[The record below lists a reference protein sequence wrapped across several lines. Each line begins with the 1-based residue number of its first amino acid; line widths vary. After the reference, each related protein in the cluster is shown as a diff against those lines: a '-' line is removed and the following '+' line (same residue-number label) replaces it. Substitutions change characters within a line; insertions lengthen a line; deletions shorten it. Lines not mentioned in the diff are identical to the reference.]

1 MDDRAQQ
8 QMGLLVIELVMAVG
22 VFALCAAI
30 CVGLF
35 VQADRVSRDSAALG
49 QAVNVSQ
56 NTVERYKTVQGDLEQ
71 LAQDWGRRCTEDG
84 ALVRWCSGFDSDWQP
99 VQAEG
104 EYQMTITPQSAEG
117 YRKAD
122 LSVQQT
128 GSDETLFALQLA
140 AEVQP

>member
-1 MDDRAQQ
+1 MRSSRS
-8 QMGLLVIELVMAVG
+8 GLLVIELVIAVG

-35 VQADRVSRDSAALG
+35 VQADCVSRDSAALG
-49 QAVNVSQ
+49 QAVTVSQ
-56 NTVERYKTVQGDLEQ
+56 NTAERYKTVQGDLER
-71 LAQDWGRRCTEDG
+71 LAQDLDGTCTEHG
-84 ALVRWCSGFDSDWQP
+84 ALVLWFDSDWQP

-104 EYQMTITPQSAEG
+104 EYQMTITQQPAEG

-128 GSDETLFALQLA
+128 GSDETLFALPLA

>member
-1 MDDRAQQ
+1 MRGDLCGIIRA
-8 QMGLLVIELVMAVG
+8 GS
-22 VFALCAAI
+22 
-30 CVGLF
+30 
-35 VQADRVSRDSAALG
+35 VSRDSAALG

-56 NTVERYKTVQGDLEQ
+56 NTVERYKTVQGDLER
-71 LAQDWGRRCTEDG
+71 LAQDLDGTCTEDG
-84 ALVRWCSGFDSDWQP
+84 TLVLWFDSDWQP

-104 EYQMTITPQSAEG
+104 EYQMTITPQPAEG

-140 AEVQP
+140 AEVQL

>member
-1 MDDRAQQ
+1 MTVRSSRS
-8 QMGLLVIELVMAVG
+8 GLLVIELVIAVG

-56 NTVERYKTVQGDLEQ
+56 NTAERYKTVQGDLEQ
-71 LAQDWGRRCTEDG
+71 LAQDLDGTCTEDG
-84 ALVRWCSGFDSDWQP
+84 ALVLWFDSDWQP

-104 EYQMTITPQSAEG
+104 EYQMTITPQPAEG